1 MNYSCC
7 DILILNNYGSFAEN
21 LEMANAEDDF
31 DPKKVLPV
39 EGMSKSEFQRWLMD
53 QDSQVEIPLYLY

>member
-1 MNYSCC
+1 
-7 DILILNNYGSFAEN
+7 
-21 LEMANAEDDF
+21 MANAEDDF

-53 QDSQVEIPLYLY
+53 QDSQVEISVYCISFIEKCLI